1 MYVWK
6 WGSEEQKAFDELK
19 RRFTDKPILAM
30 VDMTRPMRIE
40 TNTLDFATGAV
51 LSMLCD
57 DEKWHP
63 CAYLSK
69 GLNDVEHN
77 YDVHDKEM
85 LSIMRAL
92 EAWQHYLE
100 GTKHKFEIWTDHH
113 NLQYFMEAKKLNRR
127 QARWSLYL
135 SRFDFTI
142 VHKAGTSMGKADTL
156 SRRAD
161 HKEGVEHDN
170 ENVVLLKPEMLKIRA
185 LRQGHLLI
193 EGEESTLLSKVRK
206 AKEFDED
213 VIKAV
218 EELKK
223 TGTKTL

>member
-1 MYVWK
+1 
-6 WGSEEQKAFDELK
+6 
-19 RRFTDKPILAM
+19 
-30 VDMTRPMRIE
+30 
-40 TNTLDFATGAV
+40 
-51 LSMLCD
+51 
-57 DEKWHP
+57 
-63 CAYLSK
+63 
-69 GLNDVEHN
+69 
-77 YDVHDKEM
+77 
-85 LSIMRAL
+85 
-92 EAWQHYLE
+92 
-100 GTKHKFEIWTDHH
+100 
-113 NLQYFMEAKKLNRR
+113 MEAKKLNRR

-135 SRFDFTI
+135 SRFDFMI
-142 VHKAGTSMGKADTL
+142 VYKARTSMGKANAL

-193 EGEESTLLSKVRK
+193 EGEENTLLSKVRK

-223 TGTKTL
+223 TGTKTLRSDEWSLEQDLVLFRGKVYVPKDSKLRTEIIKLHHDTPTAGHPGQWKTLELVSRNYWWPNITGEWAAAEHGNIRVLVLFCSECRTQAGPSM